1 MTARKRPAPPAP
13 ATAPAA
19 AAQTGGPGRPISL
32 QQAMDRARAALQD
45 ITPLPIE
52 GIASSERDPG
62 GWRIVAEVLEAPARM
77 GDNDLLAA
85 YELALDPTGELTGF
99 RRLRRY
105 HREDREE

>member
-1 MTARKRPAPPAP
+1 MTARKRPEPPPPAP
-13 ATAPAA
+13 AMTAAS
-19 AAQTGGPGRPISL
+19 GRSARPMSL
-32 QQAMDRARAALQD
+32 QQAMGKARAALQD

-52 GIASSERDPG
+52 GIASSERDSE
-62 GWRIVAEVLEAPARM
+62 GWRIVAEVIEAPARM

-85 YELALDPTGELTGF
+85 YELALDASGELTGF